1 MILQSFLL
9 YKINRL
15 YLSAVLNAKQ
25 MEDKKLY
32 RSKEKMI
39 GGVCGGVADFF
50 GMDRSV
56 VRIIFALLLLAG
68 TLGFWLYLLMWII
81 VPQED

>member
-1 MILQSFLL
+1 
-9 YKINRL
+9 
-15 YLSAVLNAKQ
+15 

-32 RSKEKMI
+32 RSKEKML

-50 GMDRSV
+50 GIDRSV
-56 VRIIFALLLLAG
+56 VRIIFALLILAG

>member
-1 MILQSFLL
+1 
-9 YKINRL
+9 
-15 YLSAVLNAKQ
+15 
-25 MEDKKLY
+25 MEDKRLY

-50 GMDRSV
+50 GMDKSV

>member
-1 MILQSFLL
+1 
-9 YKINRL
+9 
-15 YLSAVLNAKQ
+15 
-25 MEDKKLY
+25 MEKKALY
-32 RSKEKMI
+32 RSKDHLL

-56 VRIIFALLLLAG
+56 VRIIFALLILAG

-81 VPQED
+81 VPEEQ